1 MSRMHIFFDES
12 GDYAFPVDRFD
23 CYVQAAV
30 ICPDSALAPAEAFV
44 RDRCTAWG
52 VEELHAHRL
61 SAEQLHE
68 VADFLSDGPIELCV
82 QLTDTV
88 LTTPD
93 VIQSCRLDQA
103 AAYER
108 SIGNYRRSG
117 GTDPNVE
124 ADLCAHIKKAGLS
137 SQISDGEFVH
147 ATLLVDGTVQAI
159 QRALYTYGGDE
170 WREDFREFRF
180 IMDGKLSGKRS
191 AGEKYMSSKM
201 VDLIAGSKRHRFSW
215 RPEWSQAPAHPWV
228 ERFCFNGNV
237 QLDPLFEHGLR
248 FAPSHDYGGLQLADA
263 VAFIVR
269 RAVTAPTE
277 DIAACYEL
285 LGRRLAD
292 RKGNCFVVARLPAA
306 TRNQQPLLRYQ
317 PLAKAADRDELGGPE
332 R

>member
-1 MSRMHIFFDES
+1 MHIFFDES

-30 ICPDSALAPAEAFV
+30 ICPDTALASAEAFV
-44 RDRCTAWG
+44 RNRCLAWNLD
-52 VEELHAHRL
+52 ELHAHQL
-61 SAEQLHE
+61 SAEQLQQ

-88 LTTPD
+88 LTTPE
-93 VIQSCRLDQA
+93 VIYSCRLDQA

-108 SIGNYRRSG
+108 SIKNYRRSG

-124 ADLCAHIKKAGLS
+124 ADLRAHIKKAGLS

-159 QRALYTYGGDE
+159 QRALYTYGADE

-180 IMDGKLSGKRS
+180 IMDAKLPGKKS
-191 AGEKYMSSKM
+191 AGEKYLSSKI
-201 VDLIAGSKRHRFSW
+201 VDLMAGSKRHRFSW
-215 RPEWSQAPAHPWV
+215 RPEWSEAPAHPWV
-228 ERFCFNGNV
+228 ERFCFNGSV
-237 QLDPLFEHGLR
+237 QLDPLFEHGLQ
-248 FAPSHDYGGLQLADA
+248 FVPSHDQAGLQLADA

-269 RAVTAPTE
+269 KAVMDQTE
-277 DIAACYEL
+277 DIIRCYEL
-285 LGRRLAD
+285 LSRRLAD
-292 RKGNCFVVARLPAA
+292 RKGHCFVVARLPAG
-306 TRNQQPLLRYQ
+306 TRDQQPLLRYQ
-317 PLAKAADRDELGGPE
+317 PLAKAGDRDELGGPE